1 MRSWVWVFVA
11 LTGLAVASVGFFY
24 FMAPPVLEGGFAYA
38 NGHVEGTEI
47 RISSEVRGRVLKS
60 NLEEGRAVDKDSV
73 LVELDRIDAANY
85 LAKAQ
90 AGVQAIQAE
99 QARLRA
105 ELATWNDTLAAARR
119 DLKRYT
125 ELRVSGNVSDQRL
138 DQVRTAERDAR
149 GKADVLNAQIEES
162 DARIAAALSDVAL
175 LQHAYEKAVIT
186 APAAGT
192 ILAKGIEMGELADP
206 GRVVA
211 VLVDMNDLD
220 LKVYVPETV
229 IGKIKLNDEVRL
241 RVNAFP
247 GRYFTGRVKR
257 VDQQAQFTPRNI
269 NMPEERVRTVFGLT
283 LAVDNSESYL
293 KPGMPADA
301 WVRWDRDKPWPEK
314 MIVPR

>member
-11 LTGLAVASVGFFY
+11 LIGVAVASVGFFY
-24 FMAPPVLEGGFAYA
+24 FMAAPVLEEGFAYA

-60 NLEEGRAVDKDSV
+60 SLEEGKTVEKDSV
-73 LVELDRIDAANY
+73 LVELDRIDAENH
-85 LAKAQ
+85 LAKAM
-90 AGVQAIQAE
+90 AGVQAMEAE
-99 QARLRA
+99 RARLRA
-105 ELATWNDTLAAARR
+105 ELATWNDMLATSRR
-119 DLKRYT
+119 DLERYT
-125 ELRVSGNVSDQRL
+125 ELRSSGNVSDQRL
-138 DQVRTAERDAR
+138 DQVRTAEREAR
-149 GKADVLNAQIEES
+149 GKSEVLKAMIDEAE
-162 DARIAAALSDVAL
+162 ARIEAAHRDVAL
-175 LQHAYEKAVIT
+175 LQRAYEKAVIA

-211 VLVDMNDLD
+211 VLVDLDDLE

-229 IGKIKLNDEVRL
+229 IGKIKLNDDVRI

-247 GRYFTGRVKR
+247 DRYFAGRVKR
-257 VDQQAQFTPRNI
+257 VDQHAQFTPRNI

-283 LAVDNSESYL
+283 LAVDNSERYL

-301 WVRWDRDKPWPEK
+301 WVRWDKNRPWPETL
-314 MIVPR
+314 IVPR